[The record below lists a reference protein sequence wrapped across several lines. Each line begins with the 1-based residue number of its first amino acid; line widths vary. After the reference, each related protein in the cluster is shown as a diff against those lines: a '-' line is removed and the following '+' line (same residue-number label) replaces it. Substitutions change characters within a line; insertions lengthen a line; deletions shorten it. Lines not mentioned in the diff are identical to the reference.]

1 LRGTTANGDYGD
13 YGDESATHSQ
23 LSIVCV
29 RGAMTIAASSSSR
42 HDTSAWSLLRQL
54 RQNRVTNRWV
64 LYAYALVGVSLTAG
78 AVYGWPS
85 LRQALR
91 TEDDNNAASTDAPA
105 WASET
110 ALGAAFTAGAW
121 SSNGLRFVTGM
132 ARDRWG
138 TGAVLATCYVAAAL
152 GAVGIALAST
162 PRTMGVALFCQG
174 IGSGVQLCVQ
184 PYVANLFP
192 KYSGAVLASFSG
204 AFQVSGL
211 AYLVVTKTFASRQ
224 TGFCVYAAAILACAL
239 VGLVLLPPTR
249 GPAAA
254 TRKGQS
260 VHEDDEDVSKD
271 RAMAA
276 TAITD
281 MVDDTEEAHVAA
293 SSDDAAVIPSTRE
306 HDTVSA
312 ATPVAQKD
320 GTLIWT
326 IITSWKYLLLV
337 QWLSLTIT
345 PLQYY
350 IGSLG
355 FQLETKGDDT
365 GKYIDL
371 FSILYG
377 SAAALS
383 PAGGYLAD
391 RYTLGLAQGL
401 ATALAAISFFVLASD
416 ASLPLQSIGLA
427 CNAAGRMWIFGIY
440 FAHVGR
446 VFGYENYGTL
456 AGFGLLMSAIVS
468 LLQYPL
474 LVAAANGHA
483 TVTNCACGSVVL
495 CELTYCYWLHRQSI

>member
-1 LRGTTANGDYGD
+1 
-13 YGDESATHSQ
+13 
-23 LSIVCV
+23 
-29 RGAMTIAASSSSR
+29 MTVAASSTSR
-42 HDTSAWSLLRQL
+42 HDAPSAGSLLRSL
-54 RQNRVTNRWV
+54 RQNRWV

-91 TEDDNNAASTDAPA
+91 TEDEDNDALQEAPS
-105 WASET
+105 WASERE
-110 ALGAAFTAGAW
+110 LGAAFTAGAW

-152 GAVGIALAST
+152 GAVGIAFST
-162 PRTMGVALFCQG
+162 TPWTMGAALLAQG
-174 IGSGVQLCVQ
+174 IGAGVQLCVQ
-184 PYVANLFP
+184 PCVAHLFP

-211 AYLVVTKTFASRQ
+211 AYLVVTKTFSSRQ

-249 GPAAA
+249 GTAAA
-254 TRKGQS
+254 TMEGQS
-260 VHEDDEDVSKD
+260 VDENVSEDVSMVSKD

-276 TAITD
+276 TANTD
-281 MVDDTEEAHVAA
+281 MVDDTEEVHVAA
-293 SSDDAAVIPSTRE
+293 SSHDAAVIPSTRE

-312 ATPVAQKD
+312 ATPVDPKD
-320 GTLIWT
+320 GTSIWT

-355 FQLETKGDDT
+355 FQLEDKGDDT
-365 GKYIDL
+365 GQYIDL

-456 AGFGLLMSAIVS
+456 AGLGLLISSIVS

-474 LVAAANGHA
+474 LVVAANGAA